1 MYQSAPIVTSA
12 YMYVAL
18 LERLKKVK
26 DVDMVKLREMIAKN
40 PHLQERL
47 MQGNGDVRNQVD
59 EAKRITV
66 EKMRQL
72 QK

>member
-1 MYQSAPIVTSA
+1 MAGVATCA
-12 YMYVAL
+12 AL
-18 LERLKKVK
+18 LERLSKVK
-26 DVDMVKLREMIAKN
+26 DVDLKKLQEMIAKN

-47 MQGNGDVRNQVD
+47 MQGTGDLRNQVD
-59 EAKRITV
+59 EAKRMTV

>member
-1 MYQSAPIVTSA
+1 M
-12 YMYVAL
+12 
-18 LERLKKVK
+18 K
-26 DVDMVKLREMIAKN
+26 DVDLVKLREMMAKN

-47 MQGNGDVRNQVD
+47 MQGKDNVRNQVD
-59 EAKRITV
+59 EAKRMTV